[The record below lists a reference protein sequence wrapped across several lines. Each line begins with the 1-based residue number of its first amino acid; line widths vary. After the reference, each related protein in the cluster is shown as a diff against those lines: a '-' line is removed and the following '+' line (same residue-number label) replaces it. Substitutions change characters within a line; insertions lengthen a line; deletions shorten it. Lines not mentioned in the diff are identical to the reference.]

1 MQAALS
7 QMTKGQGT
15 SQPEVNVSPPG
26 QLKSSCASTEV
37 PTIQDDTKLHFP
49 VDDVTEAFTTCELHV
64 PDGNA
69 TKKVAIAVV
78 NPIDRTRTPR
88 IHNRPVPGGYASVS
102 VDRVEKGCG
111 NVPLDIEG
119 GDGEKTLGEAEKTF
133 ICWRKRFIIIPQ
145 HRFVCDFTSYIIY
158 YVLKLKKS
166 LLTKLVIVFF
176 AGTPPT

>member
-1 MQAALS
+1 MQAEIKRQVQATLS

-49 VDDVTEAFTTCELHV
+49 MDDVTEVFTTCELHV

-69 TKKVAIAVV
+69 TKKVAIGVV

-88 IHNRPVPGGYASVS
+88 IHNRPLPARYASIL

-111 NVPLDIEG
+111 IVPLEIEG

-133 ICWRKRFIIIPQ
+133 ICWRKRFIIIPH
-145 HRFVCDFTSYIIY
+145 HRFVCDFTFYIIY
-158 YVLKLKKS
+158 YVLNLKK
-166 LLTKLVIVFF
+166 F
-176 AGTPPT
+176 AHRT